1 MNTDLTNT
9 FKSVREASRKLLK
22 LDTETINQVLLA
34 VADAAEAKADYILAE
49 NQKDLDRMEPSNPL
63 YDRLKLTKERLYA
76 IAADTRNVVSLPSP
90 LGKVLKET
98 VRPNGLIIRKVSFP
112 FGVVGV
118 IYEARPNVTFD
129 VFSLCFKS
137 GNAVLLKGGS
147 NAHATN
153 LAIVEVLHE
162 VLKRF
167 DIDTH
172 AVELLPA
179 SHDAT
184 AEMLQAVGLVDVI
197 IPRGSSRLIQF
208 VRENAK
214 VPVIETGAGI
224 CHTYFD
230 AEGDLEKGKAII
242 HNAKTRRVTV
252 CNAMDCL
259 LLHESRLSDLP
270 ALCAPL
276 ATEHVILYADVPA
289 YKVLKDSYPTDLLYP
304 ATPESYGTEFLDY
317 KMAIKTVSGLQEAI
331 EHINGIGSGHS
342 ESIVT
347 ENKVHGQQFCRDIDA
362 ACVYVNAPTSFSDGA
377 QFGLGAEVGISTQ
390 KMHPRGPMGLEEI
403 TTYKWLIE
411 GNGQTRA
418 K

>member
-1 MNTDLTNT
+1 MDLTNT

-34 VADAAEAKADYILAE
+34 VADAAEANADYILAE

-63 YDRLKLTKERLYA
+63 YDRLKLTKERLCA

-153 LAIVEVLHE
+153 LAIVDVLHG

-184 AEMLQAVGLVDVI
+184 SEMLQAVGMVDVI

-230 AEGDLEKGKAII
+230 AEGDLEKGKAIN

-276 ATEHVILYADVPA
+276 AAEHVILFADAPA
-289 YKVLKDSYPTDLLYP
+289 LEALKKSYPSDLLYP

-347 ENKVHGQQFCRDIDA
+347 ENKAHGQQFCRDIDA

-411 GNGQTRA
+411 GNGQTRNP
-418 K
+418 

>member
-1 MNTDLTNT
+1 MDLTNT
-9 FKSVREASRKLLK
+9 FKEVRAASRKLLQ
-22 LDTETINQVLLA
+22 LDAETINKVLLA
-34 VADAAEAKADYILAE
+34 VAGAAEAKADFILQE
-49 NQKDLDRMEPSNPL
+49 NQKDLNRMEPTNPL
-63 YDRLKLTKERLYA
+63 YDRLKLTKERLQG
-76 IAADTRNVVSLPSP
+76 IASDMRNVVSLPSP

-147 NAHATN
+147 DAHATN
-153 LAIVEVLHE
+153 LAIVQVLHE
-162 VLKRF
+162 VLERF
-167 DIDTH
+167 QIDTH
-172 AVELLPA
+172 IVELLPA

-208 VRENAK
+208 VRQNAK

-259 LLHESRLSDLP
+259 LLHESRLADLP

-276 ATEHVILYADVPA
+276 AEKSVTLYADERA
-289 YKVLKDSYPTDLLYP
+289 FQVLEGHYP
-304 ATPESYGTEFLDY
+304 ATLLCHATSDSFGTEFLDY
-317 KMAIKTVSGLQEAI
+317 KMAIKTVDSLQEAI
-331 EHINGIGSGHS
+331 DHINGIGSGHS

-347 ENKVHGQQFCRDIDA
+347 ENKAHGEQFCRDIDA

-411 GNGQTRA
+411 GNGQTRNP
-418 K
+418 

>member
-1 MNTDLTNT
+1 MDLTNT

-276 ATEHVILYADVPA
+276 ATEHVIFYADVPA

-347 ENKVHGQQFCRDIDA
+347 ENKAHGQQFCRDIDA

>member
-276 ATEHVILYADVPA
+276 ATEHVVLYADEPA

-347 ENKVHGQQFCRDIDA
+347 ENKAHGQQFCRDIDA

>member
-1 MNTDLTNT
+1 MDLTNT

-276 ATEHVILYADVPA
+276 ATEHVILYADAPA
-289 YKVLKDSYPTDLLYP
+289 LEALKDSYPSDLLYP

-347 ENKVHGQQFCRDIDA
+347 ENKAHGQQFCRDIDA

>member
-1 MNTDLTNT
+1 MDLTNT

-34 VADAAEAKADYILAE
+34 VADAAEANADYILAE

-63 YDRLKLTKERLYA
+63 YDRLKLTKERLTA

-153 LAIVEVLHE
+153 LAIVDVLHG

-184 AEMLQAVGLVDVI
+184 AEMLQAVGMVDVI

-276 ATEHVILYADVPA
+276 AAEHVILFADAPA
-289 YKVLKDSYPTDLLYP
+289 LEALKKSYPSDLLYP

-347 ENKVHGQQFCRDIDA
+347 ENKAHGQQFCRDIDA

-411 GNGQTRA
+411 GNGQTRNP
-418 K
+418 

>member
-1 MNTDLTNT
+1 MDLTNT

-34 VADAAEAKADYILAE
+34 VADAAEANADYILAE

-63 YDRLKLTKERLYA
+63 YDRLKLTKERLTA

-153 LAIVEVLHE
+153 LAIVDVLHG

-167 DIDTH
+167 GIDTH

-184 AEMLQAVGLVDVI
+184 AEMLQAVGMVDVI

-276 ATEHVILYADVPA
+276 AAEHVILFADAPA
-289 YKVLKDSYPTDLLYP
+289 LEALKKSYPSDLLYP

-317 KMAIKTVSGLQEAI
+317 KMAIKTVSGIQEAI

-347 ENKVHGQQFCRDIDA
+347 ENKAHGQQFCRDIDA

-411 GNGQTRA
+411 GNGQTRNP
-418 K
+418 

>member
-1 MNTDLTNT
+1 MDLTNT

-34 VADAAEAKADYILAE
+34 VADAAEANADFILAE

-63 YDRLKLTKERLYA
+63 YDRLKLTKERLCA

-153 LAIVEVLHE
+153 LAIVEVLHG

-184 AEMLQAVGLVDVI
+184 AEMLQAVGMVDVI

-259 LLHESRLSDLP
+259 LLHESRLCDLS

-276 ATEHVILYADVPA
+276 ATEHVILYADAPA
-289 YKVLKDSYPTDLLYP
+289 LEALKKSYPSDLLYP

-347 ENKVHGQQFCRDIDA
+347 ENKAHGQQFCRDIDA

>member
-1 MNTDLTNT
+1 MDLTNT

-34 VADAAEAKADYILAE
+34 VADAAVANADYILAE

-63 YDRLKLTKERLYA
+63 YDRLKLTKERLTA

-153 LAIVEVLHE
+153 LAIVDVLHG

-184 AEMLQAVGLVDVI
+184 AEMLQAVGRVDVI
-197 IPRGSSRLIQF
+197 IPRGRSRLIQF

-276 ATEHVILYADVPA
+276 ATKHVILFADAPA
-289 YKVLKDSYPTDLLYP
+289 LEALKKSYPSDLLYP

-347 ENKVHGQQFCRDIDA
+347 ENKAHGQQFCRDIDA
-362 ACVYVNAPTSFSDGA
+362 ACVYVNAPT
-377 QFGLGAEVGISTQ
+377 
-390 KMHPRGPMGLEEI
+390 
-403 TTYKWLIE
+403 
-411 GNGQTRA
+411 
-418 K
+418 

>member
-1 MNTDLTNT
+1 MDLTNT

-34 VADAAEAKADYILAE
+34 VADAAEANADYILAE

-63 YDRLKLTKERLYA
+63 YDRLKLTKERLTA

-153 LAIVEVLHE
+153 LAIVDVLHG

-167 DIDTH
+167 GIDTH

-184 AEMLQAVGLVDVI
+184 AEMLQAVGMVDVI

-276 ATEHVILYADVPA
+276 AAEHVILFADAPA
-289 YKVLKDSYPTDLLYP
+289 LEALKKSYPSDLLYP

-347 ENKVHGQQFCRDIDA
+347 ENKAHGQQFCRDIDA

-411 GNGQTRA
+411 GNVQTRNP
-418 K
+418 

>member
-1 MNTDLTNT
+1 MDLTNT

-34 VADAAEAKADYILAE
+34 VADAAEANADYILAE

-63 YDRLKLTKERLYA
+63 YDRLKLTKERLTA

-153 LAIVEVLHE
+153 LAIVDVLHG

-167 DIDTH
+167 GIDTH

-184 AEMLQAVGLVDVI
+184 AEMLQAVGMVDVI

-276 ATEHVILYADVPA
+276 AAEHVILFADAPA
-289 YKVLKDSYPTDLLYP
+289 LEALKKSYPSDLLYP

-347 ENKVHGQQFCRDIDA
+347 ENKAQGQQFCRDIDA

-411 GNGQTRA
+411 GNGQTRNP
-418 K
+418 

>member
-1 MNTDLTNT
+1 MDLTNT

-276 ATEHVILYADVPA
+276 ATEHVVLYADEPA

-347 ENKVHGQQFCRDIDA
+347 ENKAYGQQFCRDIDA

>member
-1 MNTDLTNT
+1 MNLTNT
-9 FKSVREASRKLLK
+9 FKEVRTASRKLLQ

-34 VADAAEAKADYILAE
+34 VAEAAEAKADFILQE
-49 NQKDLDRMEPSNPL
+49 NQKDLDRMEPTNPL
-63 YDRLKLTKERLYA
+63 YDRLKLTKERLHG
-76 IAADTRNVVSLPSP
+76 IAADTRNVASLPSP

-153 LAIVEVLHE
+153 TAIVKVLHE
-162 VLKRF
+162 VLERF
-167 DIDTH
+167 HIDIHT
-172 AVELLPA
+172 VELLPA
-179 SHDAT
+179 GHDAT
-184 AEMLQAVGLVDVI
+184 AEMLQAVGMVDVI

-230 AEGDLEKGKAII
+230 ADADLEKGKAII

-259 LLHESRLSDLP
+259 LLHESRIVDLP

-276 ATEHVILYADVPA
+276 AAENVILYADERAFEALKNNYPA
-289 YKVLKDSYPTDLLYP
+289 HLLQP
-304 ATPESYGTEFLDY
+304 ATPESFGTEFLDY
-317 KMAIKTVSGLQEAI
+317 KMAIKTLGSLQEAI
-331 EHINGIGSGHS
+331 DHINGIGSGHS

-347 ENKVHGQQFCRDIDA
+347 ENKAHGQQFCRDIDA

-411 GNGQTRA
+411 GNGQTRP

>member
-1 MNTDLTNT
+1 MDLTNT
-9 FKSVREASRKLLK
+9 FKEVRAASRKLLQ
-22 LDTETINQVLLA
+22 LDAETINKVLLA
-34 VADAAEAKADYILAE
+34 VAEAAEAKADFILQE
-49 NQKDLDRMEPSNPL
+49 NQKDLDRMEPTNPL
-63 YDRLKLTKERLYA
+63 YDRLKLTKDRLQG
-76 IAADTRNVVSLPSP
+76 IASDMRNVVSLPSP

-147 NAHATN
+147 DAHATN
-153 LAIVEVLHE
+153 LAIVQVLHE
-162 VLKRF
+162 VLERF
-167 DIDTH
+167 QIDTH
-172 AVELLPA
+172 IVELLPA

-208 VRENAK
+208 VRQNAK

-259 LLHESRLSDLP
+259 LLHESRLADLP

-276 ATEHVILYADVPA
+276 AEKSVTLYADERA
-289 YKVLKDSYPTDLLYP
+289 FQVLEGHYP
-304 ATPESYGTEFLDY
+304 ATLLCHATSDSFGTEFLDY
-317 KMAIKTVSGLQEAI
+317 KMAIKTVDSLQEAI
-331 EHINGIGSGHS
+331 DHINGIGSGHS

-347 ENKVHGQQFCRDIDA
+347 ENKAHGEQFCRDIDA

-411 GNGQTRA
+411 GNGQTRNP
-418 K
+418 

>member
-1 MNTDLTNT
+1 MDLTNT
-9 FKSVREASRKLLK
+9 FLNVRAASRKLLQ

-34 VADAAEAKADYILAE
+34 VADAAEANAEFILAE
-49 NQKDLDRMEPSNPL
+49 NKKDLDRMEPSNPL
-63 YDRLKLTKERLYA
+63 YDRLKLTKERLTG
-76 IAADTRNVVSLPSP
+76 IAADTRNVASLPSP

-98 VRPNGLIIRKVSFP
+98 VRPNGLLIRKVSFP

-147 NAHATN
+147 NAHSTN

-167 DIDTH
+167 NIDTH

-184 AEMLQAVGLVDVI
+184 AEMLQAVGMVDVI

-208 VRENAK
+208 VRDNAK

-230 AEGDLEKGKAII
+230 AEGDLEIGKAII

-276 ATEHVILYADVPA
+276 AAEHVIIYADEPA
-289 YKVLKDSYPTDLLYP
+289 LNVLKASYPADLLYP
-304 ATPESYGTEFLDY
+304 STPESYGTEFLDY

-347 ENKVHGQQFCRDIDA
+347 GNKAHGQQFCRDIDA

-411 GNGQTRA
+411 GNGQTRP

>member
-1 MNTDLTNT
+1 MDLTNT
-9 FKSVREASRKLLK
+9 FKSVREASRKMLK

-76 IAADTRNVVSLPSP
+76 IAKDTRNVVSLPSP
-90 LGKVLKET
+90 LGNVLKET

-153 LAIVEVLHE
+153 LAIVEVLHG

-184 AEMLQAVGLVDVI
+184 AEMLQAVGMVDVI

-276 ATEHVILYADVPA
+276 ATEHVILYADAPA
-289 YKVLKDSYPTDLLYP
+289 LEALKDSYPSDLLYP

-347 ENKVHGQQFCRDIDA
+347 ENKAHGQQFCRDIDA

>member
-1 MNTDLTNT
+1 MDLTNT

-49 NQKDLDRMEPSNPL
+49 NQKDLDRMEPTNPL

-76 IAADTRNVVSLPSP
+76 IAKDTRNVVSLPSP

-276 ATEHVILYADVPA
+276 ATEHVVLYADEPA

-347 ENKVHGQQFCRDIDA
+347 ENKAHGQQFCRDIDA

>member
-1 MNTDLTNT
+1 MDLTNT

-34 VADAAEAKADYILAE
+34 VADAAEANADYILAE

-63 YDRLKLTKERLYA
+63 YDRLKLTKERLTA

-153 LAIVEVLHE
+153 LAIVDVLHG
-162 VLKRF
+162 VLMRF
-167 DIDTH
+167 GIDTH

-184 AEMLQAVGLVDVI
+184 AEMLQAVGMVDVI

-276 ATEHVILYADVPA
+276 ATKHVILFADAPA
-289 YKVLKDSYPTDLLYP
+289 LEALKKSYPSDLLYP

-347 ENKVHGQQFCRDIDA
+347 ENKAHGQQFCRDIDA

-411 GNGQTRA
+411 GNGQTRNP
-418 K
+418 

>member
-1 MNTDLTNT
+1 MDLTNT
-9 FKSVREASRKLLK
+9 FLNVRAASRKLLQ
-22 LDTETINQVLLA
+22 LDTATINQVLLA
-34 VADAAEAKADYILAE
+34 VADAAESNADFILAE
-49 NQKDLDRMEPSNPL
+49 NKKDLDRMEPSNPL
-63 YDRLKLTKERLYA
+63 YDRLKLTKERLTG
-76 IAADTRNVVSLPSP
+76 IAADTRNVASLPSP

-98 VRPNGLIIRKVSFP
+98 VRPNGLLIRKVSFP

-147 NAHATN
+147 NAHSTN

-167 DIDTH
+167 NIDTH

-184 AEMLQAVGLVDVI
+184 AEMLQAVGMVDVI

-208 VRENAK
+208 VRDNAK

-230 AEGDLEKGKAII
+230 AEGDLEIGKAII

-276 ATEHVILYADVPA
+276 AAEHVIIYADEPA
-289 YKVLKDSYPTDLLYP
+289 FNVLKASYPTDLLYP
-304 ATPESYGTEFLDY
+304 STPESY
-317 KMAIKTVSGLQEAI
+317 
-331 EHINGIGSGHS
+331 
-342 ESIVT
+342 
-347 ENKVHGQQFCRDIDA
+347 
-362 ACVYVNAPTSFSDGA
+362 
-377 QFGLGAEVGISTQ
+377 
-390 KMHPRGPMGLEEI
+390 
-403 TTYKWLIE
+403 
-411 GNGQTRA
+411 
-418 K
+418 

>member
-1 MNTDLTNT
+1 MDLTNT
-9 FKSVREASRKLLK
+9 FKEVRAASRKLLQ
-22 LDTETINQVLLA
+22 LDAETINKVLLA
-34 VADAAEAKADYILAE
+34 VAEAAEAKADFILQE
-49 NQKDLDRMEPSNPL
+49 NQKDLNRMEPTNPL
-63 YDRLKLTKERLYA
+63 YDRLKLTKERLQG
-76 IAADTRNVVSLPSP
+76 IASDMRNVVSLPSP

-147 NAHATN
+147 DAHATN
-153 LAIVEVLHE
+153 LAIVQVLHE
-162 VLKRF
+162 VLERF
-167 DIDTH
+167 QIDTH
-172 AVELLPA
+172 IVELLPA

-208 VRENAK
+208 VRQNAK

-259 LLHESRLSDLP
+259 LLHESRLADLP

-276 ATEHVILYADVPA
+276 AEKSVTLYADERA
-289 YKVLKDSYPTDLLYP
+289 FQVLEGHYP
-304 ATPESYGTEFLDY
+304 ATLLCHATPDSFGTEFLDY
-317 KMAIKTVSGLQEAI
+317 KMAIKTVDSLQEAI
-331 EHINGIGSGHS
+331 DHINGIGSGHS

-347 ENKVHGQQFCRDIDA
+347 ENKAHGEQFCRDIDA

-411 GNGQTRA
+411 GNGQTRNP
-418 K
+418 

>member
-1 MNTDLTNT
+1 MDLTNT

-276 ATEHVILYADVPA
+276 ATEHVVLYADEPA

-347 ENKVHGQQFCRDIDA
+347 ENKAHGQQFCRDIDA

>member
-1 MNTDLTNT
+1 MDLTNT

-34 VADAAEAKADYILAE
+34 VADAAEANADFILAE

-63 YDRLKLTKERLYA
+63 YDRLKLTKERLCA

-153 LAIVEVLHE
+153 LAIVDVLHG

-184 AEMLQAVGLVDVI
+184 AEMLQAVGMVDVI

-259 LLHESRLSDLP
+259 LLHESRLCDLP

-276 ATEHVILYADVPA
+276 ATEHVILYADAPA
-289 YKVLKDSYPTDLLYP
+289 LEALKNSYPSDLLYP

>member
-1 MNTDLTNT
+1 MDLTNT
-9 FKSVREASRKLLK
+9 FKEVRAASRKLLQ
-22 LDTETINQVLLA
+22 LDAETINKVLLA
-34 VADAAEAKADYILAE
+34 VAEAAEAKADFILQE
-49 NQKDLDRMEPSNPL
+49 NQKDLNRMEPTNPL
-63 YDRLKLTKERLYA
+63 YDRLKLTKERLQG
-76 IAADTRNVVSLPSP
+76 IASDMRNVVSLPSP

-147 NAHATN
+147 DAHATN
-153 LAIVEVLHE
+153 LAIVQVLHE
-162 VLKRF
+162 VLERF
-167 DIDTH
+167 QIDTH
-172 AVELLPA
+172 IVELLPA

-208 VRENAK
+208 ARQNAK

-259 LLHESRLSDLP
+259 LLHESRLADLP

-276 ATEHVILYADVPA
+276 AEKSVTLYADERA
-289 YKVLKDSYPTDLLYP
+289 FQVLEGHYP
-304 ATPESYGTEFLDY
+304 ATLLCHATSDSFGTEFLDY
-317 KMAIKTVSGLQEAI
+317 KMAIKTVDSLQEAI
-331 EHINGIGSGHS
+331 DHINGIGSGHS

-347 ENKVHGQQFCRDIDA
+347 ENKAHGEQFCRDIDA

-390 KMHPRGPMGLEEI
+390 KMHPRGPMGPEEI

-411 GNGQTRA
+411 GNGQTRNP
-418 K
+418 

>member
-1 MNTDLTNT
+1 MDLTNT

-34 VADAAEAKADYILAE
+34 VADAAEANADYILAE

-63 YDRLKLTKERLYA
+63 YDRLKLTKERLTA

-153 LAIVEVLHE
+153 LAIVDVLHG

-167 DIDTH
+167 GIDTH

-184 AEMLQAVGLVDVI
+184 AEMLQAVGMVDVI

-276 ATEHVILYADVPA
+276 AAEHVILFADAPA
-289 YKVLKDSYPTDLLYP
+289 LEALKKSYPSDLLYP

-347 ENKVHGQQFCRDIDA
+347 ENKAHGQQFCRDIDA

-411 GNGQTRA
+411 DNGQTRNP
-418 K
+418 

>member
-1 MNTDLTNT
+1 MDLTNT
-9 FKSVREASRKLLK
+9 FKEVRAASRKLLQ
-22 LDTETINQVLLA
+22 LDAETINKVLLA
-34 VADAAEAKADYILAE
+34 VAKAAEAKADFILQE
-49 NQKDLDRMEPSNPL
+49 NQKDLDRMEPTNPL
-63 YDRLKLTKERLYA
+63 YDRLKLTKERLQG
-76 IAADTRNVVSLPSP
+76 IASDMRNVVSLPSP

-147 NAHATN
+147 DAHATN
-153 LAIVEVLHE
+153 LAIVQVLHE
-162 VLKRF
+162 VLERF
-167 DIDTH
+167 QIDTH
-172 AVELLPA
+172 IVELLPA

-208 VRENAK
+208 VRQNAK

-259 LLHESRLSDLP
+259 LLHESRLADLP

-276 ATEHVILYADVPA
+276 AEKSVMLYADERAFQV
-289 YKVLKDSYPTDLLYP
+289 VVGHYPDTLLCH
-304 ATPESYGTEFLDY
+304 ATPDSFGTEFLDY
-317 KMAIKTVSGLQEAI
+317 KMAIKTVGSLQEAI
-331 EHINGIGSGHS
+331 DHINGIGSGHS

-347 ENKVHGQQFCRDIDA
+347 ENKAHGEQFCRDIDA

-411 GNGQTRA
+411 GNGQTRNP
-418 K
+418 

>member
-1 MNTDLTNT
+1 MDLTNT

-34 VADAAEAKADYILAE
+34 VADAAEANADYILAE

-63 YDRLKLTKERLYA
+63 YDRLKLTKERLTA

-153 LAIVEVLHE
+153 LAIVDVLHG

-167 DIDTH
+167 GIDTH

-184 AEMLQAVGLVDVI
+184 AEMLQAVGMVDVI

-276 ATEHVILYADVPA
+276 AAEHVILFADAPA
-289 YKVLKDSYPTDLLYP
+289 LEALKKSYPSDLLYP

-347 ENKVHGQQFCRDIDA
+347 ENKAHGQQFCRDIDA

-411 GNGQTRA
+411 GNGQTRNP
-418 K
+418 

>member
-1 MNTDLTNT
+1 MDLTNT

-34 VADAAEAKADYILAE
+34 VADAAEANADYILAE

-63 YDRLKLTKERLYA
+63 YDRLKLTKERLTA

-153 LAIVEVLHE
+153 LAIVDVLHG

-184 AEMLQAVGLVDVI
+184 AEMLQAVGMVDVI

-276 ATEHVILYADVPA
+276 ATKHVILFADAPA
-289 YKVLKDSYPTDLLYP
+289 LEALKKSYPSDLLYP

-347 ENKVHGQQFCRDIDA
+347 ENKAHGQQFCRDIDA

-411 GNGQTRA
+411 GNGQTRNP
-418 K
+418 

>member
-1 MNTDLTNT
+1 MDLTNT

-49 NQKDLDRMEPSNPL
+49 NQKDLDRMEPTNPL

-276 ATEHVILYADVPA
+276 ATEHVVLYADEPS
-289 YKVLKDSYPTDLLYP
+289 YKVLKNSYPTDLLYP

-331 EHINGIGSGHS
+331 EHINDIGSGHS

-347 ENKVHGQQFCRDIDA
+347 ENKAHGQQFCRDIDA

>member
-1 MNTDLTNT
+1 MDLTNT

-34 VADAAEAKADYILAE
+34 VADAAEANVDYILAE

-63 YDRLKLTKERLYA
+63 YDRLKLTKERLTA

-137 GNAVLLKGGS
+137 GNSVLLKGGS

-153 LAIVEVLHE
+153 LAIVDVLHG

-184 AEMLQAVGLVDVI
+184 AEMLQAVGMVDVI

-276 ATEHVILYADVPA
+276 ATKHVILFADAPA
-289 YKVLKDSYPTDLLYP
+289 LEALKKSYPSDLLYP

-317 KMAIKTVSGLQEAI
+317 KMAIKTVSGIQEAI

-347 ENKVHGQQFCRDIDA
+347 ENKAHGQQFCRDIDA

-411 GNGQTRA
+411 GNGQTRNP
-418 K
+418 

>member
-1 MNTDLTNT
+1 MELTNT
-9 FKSVREASRKLLK
+9 FKEVRVASRKLLQ
-22 LDTETINQVLLA
+22 LDEQTINQVLLA
-34 VADAAEAKADYILAE
+34 VADAAEANADYILKE
-49 NQKDLDRMEPSNPL
+49 NQKDLDRMDPSNPL
-63 YDRLKLTKERLYA
+63 YDRLKLTSERLKG
-76 IAADTRNVVSLPSP
+76 IAADTRNVASLPSP

-98 VRPNGLIIRKVSFP
+98 VRPNGLLIRKVSFP

-153 LAIVEVLHE
+153 LAIVQVLHE
-162 VLKRF
+162 VLNRF
-167 DIDTH
+167 GIDTH

-179 SHDAT
+179 SHEAT
-184 AEMLQAVGLVDVI
+184 AEMLQAVGMVDVI

-208 VRENAK
+208 VRDNAK

-230 AEGDLEKGKAII
+230 AEGDLEIGRAII

-259 LLHESRLSDLP
+259 LIHQSRLADLP

-276 ATEHVILYADVPA
+276 ADKHVILYADAPA
-289 YKVLKDSYPTDLLYP
+289 FQALQGSYPADLLCE
-304 ATPESYGTEFLDY
+304 ATPESFGTEFLDY
-317 KMAIKTVSGLQEAI
+317 KMAIKTVESLQAAI
-331 EHINGIGSGHS
+331 DHINGIGSGHS

-347 ENKVHGQQFCRDIDA
+347 ENKAYGSQFCRDIDA

-411 GNGQTRA
+411 GRGQIRQ
-418 K
+418 

>member
-1 MNTDLTNT
+1 MDLTNT

-34 VADAAEAKADYILAE
+34 VADAAEANADYILAE

-63 YDRLKLTKERLYA
+63 YDRLKLTKERLTA

-153 LAIVEVLHE
+153 LAIVDVLHG

-184 AEMLQAVGLVDVI
+184 AEMLQAVGMVDVI

-276 ATEHVILYADVPA
+276 ATKHVILFADAPA
-289 YKVLKDSYPTDLLYP
+289 LEALKKSYPSDLLYP

-317 KMAIKTVSGLQEAI
+317 KMAIKTVSGIQEAI

-347 ENKVHGQQFCRDIDA
+347 ENKAHGQQFCRDIDA

-411 GNGQTRA
+411 GNGQTRNP
-418 K
+418 

>member
-1 MNTDLTNT
+1 MDLTNT

-22 LDTETINQVLLA
+22 LDTDTINQVLLA
-34 VADAAEAKADYILAE
+34 VADAAEANADYILAE

-63 YDRLKLTKERLYA
+63 YDRLKLTKERLCA
-76 IAADTRNVVSLPSP
+76 IAADTRNVASLPSP

-153 LAIVEVLHE
+153 LAIVEVLHG

-167 DIDTH
+167 DIDVH

-184 AEMLQAVGLVDVI
+184 AEMLQAVGMVDVI

-270 ALCAPL
+270 ALCASL
-276 ATEHVILYADVPA
+276 ATEHVILYADAPA
-289 YKVLKDSYPTDLLYP
+289 LEALKGSYPSDLLYP

-347 ENKVHGQQFCRDIDA
+347 ENKAHGQQFCRDVDA

>member
-1 MNTDLTNT
+1 MDLTNT

-49 NQKDLDRMEPSNPL
+49 NQKDLDRKEPSNPL

-276 ATEHVILYADVPA
+276 ATEHVIFYADVPA

-347 ENKVHGQQFCRDIDA
+347 ENKAHGQQFCRDIDA

>member
-1 MNTDLTNT
+1 MDLTNT
-9 FKSVREASRKLLK
+9 FKEVRKASRELLR
-22 LDTETINQVLLA
+22 LDAGTINQVLSA
-34 VADAAEAKADYILAE
+34 VAEAAEAKADFILAE
-49 NQKDLDRMEPSNPL
+49 NQKDLARMDAANPL
-63 YDRLKLTKERLYA
+63 YDRLKLTEERLKG
-76 IAADTRNVVSLPSP
+76 IAADMRNVVSLPSP
-90 LGKVLKET
+90 LGRVLKET
-98 VRPNGLIIRKVSFP
+98 VRPNGLTIRKVSFP

-147 NAHATN
+147 DAHATN
-153 LAIVEVLHE
+153 TAIVQVLHE
-162 VLKRF
+162 VLERF
-167 DIDTH
+167 QIDTH
-172 AVELLPA
+172 VVELLPA

-184 AEMLQAVGLVDVI
+184 AELLQAVGLVDVI

-208 VRENAK
+208 VRTNAK

-230 AEGDLEKGKAII
+230 AEGDLKKGTAII

-259 LLHESRLSDLP
+259 LLHESRLADLP

-276 ATEHVILYADVPA
+276 AAEKVTLYADAPA
-289 YKVLKDSYPTDLLYP
+289 YEVLESSYP
-304 ATPESYGTEFLDY
+304 ATLLCHATPDSYGTEFLSY
-317 KMAIKTVSGLQEAI
+317 KMAIKTVGSLQEAI
-331 EHINGIGSGHS
+331 DHIIGIGSGHS

-347 ENKVHGQQFCRDIDA
+347 ENKAHGQQFCRDIDA

-411 GNGQTRA
+411 GNGQTRNP
-418 K
+418 